1 MRIELGEVEGYHTY
15 GYFEPVNH
23 PEGYYSLKITTRWET
38 AIDPYAEQTKFT
50 MLLSPGALA
59 NLRELIK

>member
-23 PEGYYSLKITTRWET
+23 PAGYYSLKITSSWET
-38 AIDPYAEQTKFT
+38 AKDPQAEQTKYT